1 MVSQKELG
9 ITIEPDETGTT
20 FEENALIKAETICK
34 ASGLPTIADDS
45 GLCVDAL
52 GGAPGVYS
60 ARYCGHHGDDE
71 ANNDKLLEEMKDV
84 PAEQRGAKFVAAVCF
99 ILPTGQH
106 LTCRGECPG
115 KVAFER
121 LAGDYGFGYDPL
133 FIPAECGVGRTGKR
147 PNARGPQLRPAHPR
161 RKGRHQPPRQC
172 AGPDGEAAAGVF
184 GESGLKALPL
194 GEPARKRT
202 REPPATLDSA
212 VRATAKGAVAP
223 DKESAK
229 RCAAAREKRA
239 SRSRVHASVT
249 RLSRMGESLARRMF
263 LLCNQY

>member
-1 MVSQKELG
+1 M
-9 ITIEPDETGTT
+9 
-20 FEENALIKAETICK
+20 
-34 ASGLPTIADDS
+34 
-45 GLCVDAL
+45 DAL

-115 KVAFER
+115 RVAFER

-147 PNARGPQLRPAHPR
+147 PNAEGRSYAQLTPDEKDAISHRGSALAQMEKQLP
-161 RKGRHQPPRQC
+161 
-172 AGPDGEAAAGVF
+172 EF
-184 GESGLKALPL
+184 LEKA
-194 GEPARKRT
+194 
-202 REPPATLDSA
+202 
-212 VRATAKGAVAP
+212 
-223 DKESAK
+223 
-229 RCAAAREKRA
+229 
-239 SRSRVHASVT
+239 
-249 RLSRMGESLARRMF
+249 
-263 LLCNQY
+263 